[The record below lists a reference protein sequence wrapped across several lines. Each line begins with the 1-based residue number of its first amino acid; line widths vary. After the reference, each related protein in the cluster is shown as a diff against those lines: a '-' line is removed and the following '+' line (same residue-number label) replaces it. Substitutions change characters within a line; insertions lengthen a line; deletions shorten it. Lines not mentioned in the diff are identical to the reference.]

1 MHQDQIEH
9 WRVSHDFLPDHR
21 SGERRTRIVVALTVV
36 MMVVEITAGWL
47 YGSMALLA
55 DGWHM
60 GSHAAALGITLFA
73 YAYAR
78 RHANDPR
85 YSFGTGKVGS
95 LAAFASGM
103 ALGIVAL
110 LMAWESIGRAIAPE
124 PIAFDEA
131 IVVAA
136 VGLAVNLVSAWL
148 LAEEGGHGHEHE
160 HARPHEHEHGGGH
173 HHDHNLRAAFLHV
186 AADALTSVLAIA
198 ALTTGKHLGWTWMD
212 PCMGLVGAGV
222 ILHWTVGLLRQSSR
236 VLLDHDAKPD
246 VSRSIRQAIESDGDS
261 RLADLHVWE
270 IAPGRH
276 AAILS
281 IVAHERRSPD
291 AYKAR
296 LTLRSLKHVTIEVN
310 GCDDRPGL
318 VPRRPDLVSHEHEA
332 I

>member
-1 MHQDQIEH
+1 M
-9 WRVSHDFLPDHR
+9 VSHDYLPDHR
-21 SGERRTRIVVALTVV
+21 SGERRTRIVVAITVA
-36 MMVVEITAGWL
+36 MMAVEIGAGWA

-78 RHANDPR
+78 RHAADPR

-103 ALGIVAL
+103 ALGMVAL
-110 LMAWESIGRAIAPE
+110 LMAWESIGRAFAPE

-136 VGLAVNLVSAWL
+136 VGLVVNLVSAWL
-148 LAEEGGHGHEHE
+148 LSGGREQAHGH
-160 HARPHEHEHGGGH
+160 AHEHGDDDHGH

-186 AADALTSVLAIA
+186 AADAMTSVLAIV

-212 PCMGLVGAGV
+212 PCMGIVGALV

-236 VLLDHDAKPD
+236 VLLDHDAEPAMR
-246 VSRSIRQAIESDGDS
+246 RSIRDAVESDGDS
-261 RLADLHVWE
+261 RIADLHVWQL
-270 IAPGRH
+270 APGRH
-276 AAILS
+276 AAILA

-291 AYKAR
+291 EYKAR
-296 LTLRSLKHVTIEVN
+296 LTLPSLMHVTVEVN
-310 GCDDRPGL
+310 GCQEPPTAADH
-318 VPRRPDLVSHEHEA
+318 PRRPRGAKHEVV
-332 I
+332 